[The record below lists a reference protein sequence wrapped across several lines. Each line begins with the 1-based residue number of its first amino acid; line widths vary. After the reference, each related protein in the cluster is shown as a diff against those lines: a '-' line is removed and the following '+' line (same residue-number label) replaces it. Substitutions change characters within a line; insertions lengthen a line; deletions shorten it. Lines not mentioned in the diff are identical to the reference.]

1 MRLST
6 KGHYA
11 ITAMMELATNQKCG
25 PMRLADISE
34 HQGISVS
41 YLEQL
46 FARLRKHGL
55 VAGARGPGGGYR
67 LARQTDQISVADI
80 LTAIDE
86 SSMIQSPDEIFH
98 WNDKDAPTPQTMWRD
113 LSFQLYDFLSGI
125 TLAEVIEQESVQ
137 AAFAHYHL
145 AGCQETRDMPMASNF

>member
-11 ITAMMELATNQKCG
+11 ITAMMELAINKKCG
-25 PMRLADISE
+25 PMRLADISK

-46 FARLRKHGL
+46 FARLRKHSL

-67 LARQTDQISVADI
+67 LARETDQISVADI

-86 SSMIQSPDEIFH
+86 SSMIQSPDKIFH
-98 WNDKDAPTPQTMWRD
+98 WNDKEDPTAQTMWRD
-113 LSFQLYDFLSGI
+113 LSFQLYDFLNNI

-137 AAFAHYHL
+137 AAFANYQL
-145 AGCQETRDMPMASNF
+145 ADCQETQDMPMASNF

>member
-11 ITAMMELATNQKCG
+11 ITAMMELASNKKCG

-55 VAGARGPGGGYR
+55 VTGARGPGGVGR
-67 LARQTDQISVADI
+67 SLRGCLRDASFPRGLPA
-80 LTAIDE
+80 A
-86 SSMIQSPDEIFH
+86 SS
-98 WNDKDAPTPQTMWRD
+98 
-113 LSFQLYDFLSGI
+113 
-125 TLAEVIEQESVQ
+125 
-137 AAFAHYHL
+137 
-145 AGCQETRDMPMASNF
+145 

>member
-11 ITAMMELATNQKCG
+11 ITAMMELATHHLCG
-25 PMRLADISE
+25 SMRLADISE

-46 FARLRKHGL
+46 FSRLRKHGL
-55 VAGARGPGGGYR
+55 VTGARGPGGGYKLLR
-67 LARQTDQISVADI
+67 NPEDISVAEI

-86 SSMIQSPDEIFH
+86 SSMVQSPDEIFH
-98 WNDKDAPTPQTMWRD
+98 WNEKGAASPQTMWRD
-113 LSFQLYDFLSGI
+113 LSWQLYDFLSGI
-125 TLAEVIEQESVQ
+125 TLAEITEQKNVQ
-137 AAFAHYHL
+137 QLFAQRHISN
-145 AGCQETRDMPMASNF
+145 CEETRGYQIASSF

>member
-11 ITAMMELATNQKCG
+11 ITAMMELASSQKSG

-67 LARQTDQISVADI
+67 LAKETDQISVADI

-98 WNDKDAPTPQTMWRD
+98 WNDNETATPQTMWRD
-113 LSFQLYDFLSGI
+113 LSFQLYDFLSQI
-125 TLAEVIEQESVQ
+125 TLSEVIEQKSVQ
-137 AAFAHYHL
+137 TAFAHYQM
-145 AGCQETRDMPMASNF
+145 AGYQETRDIPMASNF

>member
-11 ITAMMELATNQKCG
+11 ITAMMELASNKQCG

-46 FARLRKHGL
+46 FARLRKHAL
-55 VAGARGPGGGYR
+55 VTGARGPGGGYR
-67 LARQTDQISVADI
+67 LARETNQISVADI

-86 SSMIQSPDEIFH
+86 GSMIQSPDEICH
-98 WNDKDAPTPQTMWRD
+98 WNDTEDPTPQAMWRD

-125 TLAEVIEQESVQ
+125 TLAEVIEQKSVQ
-137 AAFAHYHL
+137 AAFANYQL
-145 AGCQETRDMPMASNF
+145 AGCQETHDMPMVSSF

>member
-11 ITAMMELATNQKCG
+11 ITAMMELATKQKCG

-55 VAGARGPGGGYR
+55 VTGARGPGGGYR
-67 LARQTDQISVADI
+67 LAREVDQISVADI

-86 SSMIQSPDEIFH
+86 SSMVQSPDEIFH
-98 WNDKDAPTPQTMWRD
+98 WNDKESATPQTMWRD
-113 LSFQLYDFLSGI
+113 LSFQLYDFLNNI
-125 TLAEVIEQESVQ
+125 TLDKVIEQESVQ
-137 AAFAHYHL
+137 AAFAQAQL
-145 AGCQETRDMPMASNF
+145 AGCQETQNMPMASSF

>member
-11 ITAMMELATNQKCG
+11 ITAMMELASNQQCG

-55 VAGARGPGGGYR
+55 VTGARGPGGGYR
-67 LARQTDQISVADI
+67 LARNTDQISVADI

-98 WNDKDAPTPQTMWRD
+98 WNDKNDPTPQTMWRD

-125 TLAEVIEQESVQ
+125 SLATVIEQENVQ
-137 AAFAHYHL
+137 AAFASYQL
-145 AGCQETRDMPMASNF
+145 AECGKSQTMPMVSSF

>member
-11 ITAMMELATNQKCG
+11 ITAMMELASSQKCA

-67 LARQTDQISVADI
+67 LAKEIDQISVADI

-98 WNDKDAPTPQTMWRD
+98 WNDKETATPQSMWRD
-113 LSFQLYDFLSGI
+113 LSFQLYDFLNNI

-137 AAFAHYHL
+137 AAFAHYQM
-145 AGCQETRDMPMASNF
+145 AGCQETQDLPMASNF